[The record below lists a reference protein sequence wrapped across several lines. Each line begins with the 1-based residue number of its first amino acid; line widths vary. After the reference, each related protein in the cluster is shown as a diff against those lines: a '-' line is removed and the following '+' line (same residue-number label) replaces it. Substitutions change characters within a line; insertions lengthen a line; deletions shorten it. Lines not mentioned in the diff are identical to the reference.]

1 MRRQLHELVS
11 GRSIRGQYV
20 TGEST
25 MRLEPVYLL
34 APKPKPPSVPTRRA
48 FLIAG
53 GTFFAGIGLGGAC
66 GYAAGSAR
74 SDGNSNGDGN
84 GDTRSDALTPTG
96 DANLDELRRLAMQAP
111 IEELTGQWLPFLTL
125 LHDTYQSDEFLWH
138 GAKRICDEAINNQS
152 LADRSKI
159 ARWSITVIT
168 SGDPSLTAS
177 LRPLLNELRLVR

>member
-1 MRRQLHELVS
+1 
-11 GRSIRGQYV
+11 
-20 TGEST
+20 

-34 APKPKPPSVPTRRA
+34 APKPKQPSVPTRRA

-74 SDGNSNGDGN
+74 SDEDTPSN
-84 GDTRSDALTPTG
+84 ALTPTG
-96 DANLDELRRLAMQAP
+96 DADLDELRRLAVEAP
-111 IEELTGQWLPFLTL
+111 IEELTGQWFPFLTL
-125 LHDTYQSDEFLWH
+125 LHDTYQRDEFLWQ

-152 LADRSKI
+152 LVDRSKI

-168 SGDPSLTAS
+168 SGDPKLTAS
-177 LRPLLNELRLVR
+177 LRPLLNELRQVR

>member
-1 MRRQLHELVS
+1 MRRELHELVS
-11 GRSIRGQYV
+11 GRLTRGQYA

-74 SDGNSNGDGN
+74 NAGDGN
-84 GDTRSDALTPTG
+84 GDTPSSALTPTG
-96 DANLDELRRLAMQAP
+96 DTDLDELRRLAMKAP
-111 IEELTGQWLPFLTL
+111 IEELTGQWFPFLTL
-125 LHDTYQSDEFLWH
+125 LHDTYKSDEFLWH

-168 SGDPSLTAS
+168 SGDPKLTAS